1 MGNKV
6 LESAVE
12 VLEGKAGNY
21 TAEYG
26 ENLVAKLT
34 WKNHVIDAGTPV
46 LVGFVLG
53 DGEYLYVFE
62 HEGVQFLIGSLI
74 SVSAPGLKEVR
85 TDDIPSKAA
94 WVLNGAFDGLGFVG
108 QAMGDIG
115 VLTWENRIIGLH
127 ADQFMEYMQFL
138 GAEWFA
144 NVLTVLPPTVPAEIQ
159 DLGFVSG

>member
-85 TDDIPSKAA
+85 TDNIPSKAA

-108 QAMGDIG
+108 QAVGTSVFSRG
-115 VLTWENRIIGLH
+115 KTASSVSTPTSSWSTCSSWAPSGLPTSSPCCRPQCRQKFRTWGL
-127 ADQFMEYMQFL
+127 
-138 GAEWFA
+138 
-144 NVLTVLPPTVPAEIQ
+144 
-159 DLGFVSG
+159 